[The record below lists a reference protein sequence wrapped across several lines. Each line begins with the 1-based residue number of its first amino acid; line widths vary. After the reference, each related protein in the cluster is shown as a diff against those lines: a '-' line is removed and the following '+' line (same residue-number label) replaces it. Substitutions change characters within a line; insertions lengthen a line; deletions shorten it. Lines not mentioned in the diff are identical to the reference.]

1 MYGWEPLT
9 KAPSPTSTAQTLAP
23 GGQQHLHPGHPGF
36 IVVQWEEVA
45 MGQPS
50 LFWSLLQQDALD
62 TRQTPDTMEVLQ
74 PRAAPC

>member
-1 MYGWEPLT
+1 MGGNPLL
-9 KAPSPTSTAQTLAP
+9 KLHPQPAPHRLWPQV
-23 GGQQHLHPGHPGF
+23 GQQHLHPGHFGF

-62 TRQTPDTMEVLQ
+62 TRQTPDTMKVLQ